1 MPFGTFGGLSLV
13 FEKRPRKHVAGSIVG
28 QDENGHVERS
38 AELELVRPNG
48 HGNVGQPE
56 GIHLGEFVVVGK
68 VFQWTLLLNSQ
79 ISHQKIAGFLN
90 YSKPGFLS
98 PNSHQ
103 TRARK

>member
-13 FEKRPRKHVAGSIVG
+13 FEKRPRKRVAGSIVG
-28 QDENGHVERS
+28 QDENGHVKRS

-68 VFQWTLLLNSQ
+68 VFQWTLLLDSQ
-79 ISHQKIAGFLN
+79 IISHQKMVGFFSQQAWL
-90 YSKPGFLS
+90 FI
-98 PNSHQ
+98 
-103 TRARK
+103 TE